1 MACLAAIDEKEI
13 AFTKVRS
20 PFLLQR
26 MLARFVHRTWN
37 FAGSGLGRSASAE
50 RAEQKERAAEGCFMA
65 QTVPFDF
72 FIGAKKVE
80 GERNFKATFLVA
92 RWKAGEPIWAVCP
105 LSSSPDL
112 CQVHTLQKT
121 IQNLIRDGMHNKQ
134 ARRTNTRENDELG
147 SPRYIN

>member
-1 MACLAAIDEKEI
+1 MPATTSMQCKGNKGEEINHLFSNVSKETMACLAAIDEKEI

-50 RAEQKERAAEGCFMA
+50 RAEQKERTAEGCFMA

-72 FIGAKKVE
+72 FIGAKKW
-80 GERNFKATFLVA
+80 RA
-92 RWKAGEPIWAVCP
+92 RGI
-105 LSSSPDL
+105 LRLLFS
-112 CQVHTLQKT
+112 
-121 IQNLIRDGMHNKQ
+121 
-134 ARRTNTRENDELG
+134 
-147 SPRYIN
+147 